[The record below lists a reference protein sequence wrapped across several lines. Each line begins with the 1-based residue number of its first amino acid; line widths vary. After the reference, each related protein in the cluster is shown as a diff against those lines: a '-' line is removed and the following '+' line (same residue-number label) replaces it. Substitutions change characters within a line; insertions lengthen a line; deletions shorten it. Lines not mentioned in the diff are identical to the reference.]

1 MPTVSRIAN
10 GHLAVEVSSLGS
22 EMQSIRTKDGKSWLW
37 NGDAAF
43 WTGRSPILFPI
54 VGKAPDDTLT
64 IDGKSYRW
72 RSTAL
77 PAGATSRLR
86 PLPRPHAAMNWQQAT
101 RPAPSTPLISC
112 SPSNIRSTA
121 RR

>member
-1 MPTVSRIAN
+1 MPTVSHIAN

-64 IDGKSYRW
+64 IDGNPNPM
-72 RSTAL
+72 AQH
-77 PAGATSRLR
+77 GF
-86 PLPRPHAAMNWQQAT
+86 
-101 RPAPSTPLISC
+101 
-112 SPSNIRSTA
+112 A
-121 RR
+121 RRRD